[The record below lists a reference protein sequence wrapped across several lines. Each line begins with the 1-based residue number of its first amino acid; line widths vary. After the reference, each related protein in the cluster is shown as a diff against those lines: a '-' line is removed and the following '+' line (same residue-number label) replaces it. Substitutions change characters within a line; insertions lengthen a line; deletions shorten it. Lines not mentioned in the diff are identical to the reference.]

1 MTQTPGPQQGPQDR
15 NASEALGRR
24 GLRHFAGGVF
34 ANILDYLQ
42 IRLALFGLEVREARL
57 ELIRRAIC
65 LAGGLFFIL
74 IAYGC
79 LLTGGIA
86 GLAALFGCKWF
97 VIALIAAF
105 LHLGIAVFLLLSA
118 ARKFAAP
125 PFRDTLNE
133 FEKDRQW
140 LNDLRPRP

>member
-1 MTQTPGPQQGPQDR
+1 MTESPGPHSGPQDM
-15 NASEALGRR
+15 NASAPGRG
-24 GLRHFAGGVF
+24 GLRHFAAGAF

-42 IRLALFGLEVREARL
+42 IRLTLFSLEVREARS
-57 ELIRRAIC
+57 ELIRRGLC
-65 LAGGLFFIL
+65 VAGGLFFGL
-74 IAYGC
+74 FAYGC

-86 GLAALFGCKWF
+86 GLAALFGCEWF

-105 LHLGIAVFLLLSA
+105 LHLGVAISLLLSA
-118 ARKFAAP
+118 TRRFSSP